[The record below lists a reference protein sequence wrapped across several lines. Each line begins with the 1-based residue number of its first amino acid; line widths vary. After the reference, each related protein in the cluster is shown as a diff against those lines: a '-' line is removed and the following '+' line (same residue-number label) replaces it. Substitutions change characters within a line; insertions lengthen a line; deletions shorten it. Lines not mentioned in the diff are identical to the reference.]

1 MIFKTKVTFMFS
13 IVACLAMSGNAAAQ
27 SNAQAA
33 AYPTKPIT
41 LVVGYPP
48 GGSTDLT
55 GRAVAEALA
64 KILKQ
69 PVVVENIGGAGGALG
84 AQKVVNAQPDG
95 YTLLLGA
102 NNEVVI
108 NKLVSSA
115 IKYDGTKDLSHIGLV
130 ASQPMVLVAAQK
142 TGVKTSDEFIA
153 AVKSAPGKFS
163 YGSSGVGTALHLA
176 GEMIKE
182 TAGLFMVHI
191 PYRGVAPLTSDVIGG
206 SIEYGIYVLS
216 SGLPHIKGAKVNAIG
231 VTTAKRSSVAP
242 DIPALSENP
251 KFKGVDIESW
261 FVLAGPKGLTPQLSA
276 TLKQALQTAMQ
287 DPALRKRLE
296 ESGSTLFTGAEDAT
310 AFVVKEQAKYKRIV
324 QFADIKE

>member
-142 TGVKTSDEFIA
+142 TGVKTSDC
-153 AVKSAPGKFS
+153 
-163 YGSSGVGTALHLA
+163 GSQV
-176 GEMIKE
+176 
-182 TAGLFMVHI
+182 
-191 PYRGVAPLTSDVIGG
+191 
-206 SIEYGIYVLS
+206 
-216 SGLPHIKGAKVNAIG
+216 
-231 VTTAKRSSVAP
+231 RSRQ
-242 DIPALSENP
+242 I
-251 KFKGVDIESW
+251 
-261 FVLAGPKGLTPQLSA
+261 
-276 TLKQALQTAMQ
+276 
-287 DPALRKRLE
+287 
-296 ESGSTLFTGAEDAT
+296 
-310 AFVVKEQAKYKRIV
+310 
-324 QFADIKE
+324 

>member
-1 MIFKTKVTFMFS
+1 MISTRRTTFLLSSAFFLLTSSAS
-13 IVACLAMSGNAAAQ
+13 IAQ
-27 SNAQAA
+27 TSTPST
-33 AYPTKPIT
+33 YPTKPIT

-55 GRAVAEALA
+55 GRAVAEALT

-108 NKLVSSA
+108 NKLISTA
-115 IKYDGTKDLSHIGLV
+115 IKYDGSKDLTHIGLV

-142 TGVKTSDEFIA
+142 TGVKTPDEFIA
-153 AVKSAPGKFS
+153 AVKPAPGKFS

-176 GEMIKE
+176 GEMIKD

-191 PYRGVAPLTSDVIGG
+191 PYRGVAPLTSDIIGG
-206 SIEYGIYVLS
+206 SVEYGVYVLS
-216 SGLPHIKGAKVNAIG
+216 SGLPHIKGGKVNAIG

-242 DIPALSENP
+242 NIPALSENP

-261 FVLAGPKGLTPQLSA
+261 FVLAGPKALPPQLTA
-276 TLKQALQTAMQ
+276 TLKQALQIAMQ

-296 ESGSTLFTGAEDAT
+296 ESGSSLFTGAEDAT
-310 AFVVKEQAKYKRIV
+310 AFVLKEQAKYKRIV

>member
-1 MIFKTKVTFMFS
+1 MISTRRTTFLLCSAF
-13 IVACLAMSGNAAAQ
+13 CLLI
-27 SNAQAA
+27 SNASIAQTSAPA
-33 AYPTKPIT
+33 TYPTKPIT

-55 GRAVAEALA
+55 GRAVAEALT

-108 NKLVSSA
+108 NKLISTA
-115 IKYDGTKDLSHIGLV
+115 IKYDGSKDLTHIGLV

-142 TGVKTSDEFIA
+142 TGVKTPDEFIA
-153 AVKSAPGKFS
+153 AVKPAPGKFS

-176 GEMIKE
+176 GEMIKD

-191 PYRGVAPLTSDVIGG
+191 PYRGVAPLTSDIIGG
-206 SIEYGIYVLS
+206 SVEYGVYVLS
-216 SGLPHIKGAKVNAIG
+216 SGLPHIKGGKVNAIG

-242 DIPALSENP
+242 NIPALSENP

-261 FVLAGPKGLTPQLSA
+261 FVLAGPKAMPPQLTA

-296 ESGSTLFTGAEDAT
+296 ESGSSLFTGAEDAT
-310 AFVVKEQAKYKRIV
+310 AFVLREQAKYKRIV

>member
-1 MIFKTKVTFMFS
+1 MKSCLSLALAAAITMVGSANAQSS
-13 IVACLAMSGNAAAQ
+13 ISGN
-27 SNAQAA
+27 
-33 AYPTKPIT
+33 YPSKPIT

-55 GRAVAEALA
+55 GRAVAEALT

-84 AQKVVNAQPDG
+84 AQKVVNAAADG

-102 NNEVVI
+102 NNEIVI
-108 NKLVSSA
+108 NKLISTA
-115 IKYDGTKDLSHIGLV
+115 IKYDGTKDLTHIGLV

-142 TGVKTSDEFIA
+142 TNVKTPDEFIS
-153 AVKSAPGKFS
+153 AVKPQPGKFS

-182 TAGLFMVHI
+182 SAGLFMVHI
-191 PYRGVAPLTSDVIGG
+191 PYRGVAPLTSDIIGG
-206 SIEYGIYVLS
+206 SVEYGIYVLS
-216 SGLPHIKGAKVNAIG
+216 SGLPHIKSGKVNAIG
-231 VTTAKRSSVAP
+231 VTTSKRSAVAP
-242 DIPALSENP
+242 TIPALSENA
-251 KFKGVDIESW
+251 KFKTVDIESW
-261 FVLAGPKGLTPQLSA
+261 FVLAGPKAMPPQITA
-276 TLKQALQTAMQ
+276 ALKQALQTALQ

-296 ESGSTLFTGAEDAT
+296 ESGSTLFTGGEDAS
-310 AFVVKEQAKYKRIV
+310 AFVVKEQAKYRRIV

>member
-1 MIFKTKVTFMFS
+1 MIINRNNTFLL
-13 IVACLAMSGNAAAQ
+13 CLAFSLALS
-27 SNAQAA
+27 SNAFSQTGTQAN
-33 AYPTKPIT
+33 YPTKPIT

-55 GRAVAEALA
+55 GRAVAEALT

-108 NKLVSSA
+108 NKLVSA
-115 IKYDGTKDLSHIGLV
+115 AVKYDGTKDLTHIGLV
-130 ASQPMVLVAAQK
+130 ASQPLVLVAAQK
-142 TGVKTSDEFIA
+142 TGVKTPDEFIA
-153 AVKSAPGKFS
+153 AVKPAPGKFS
-163 YGSSGVGTALHLA
+163 YGSSGVGTSLHLA
-176 GEMIKE
+176 GEMVKE

-191 PYRGVAPLTSDVIGG
+191 PYRGVAPLTSDIIGG

-216 SGLPHIKGAKVNAIG
+216 SGLPHIRGGKVNAIG
-231 VTTAKRSSVAP
+231 VTTAKRSGVAP
-242 DIPALSENP
+242 NIPSLSENP

-261 FVLAGPKGLTPQLSA
+261 FVLAGPKAMPPQLTAS
-276 TLKQALQTAMQ
+276 LKQALQIAMQ

>member
-1 MIFKTKVTFMFS
+1 MIFNRIHTFMFGLACC
-13 IVACLAMSGNAAAQ
+13 VAITGNALAQ
-27 SNAQAA
+27 PSAPMT
-33 AYPTKPIT
+33 YPTKPIT

-55 GRAVAEALA
+55 GRAVAEALT

-115 IKYDGTKDLSHIGLV
+115 VKYDGTKDLTHIGLV

-142 TGVKTSDEFIA
+142 TGVKTPDEFIA
-153 AVKSAPGKFS
+153 AVKPAPGKFS

-176 GEMIKE
+176 GEMVKE

-191 PYRGVAPLTSDVIGG
+191 PYRGVAPLTSDIIGG

-216 SGLPHIKGAKVNAIG
+216 SGLPHIKGSKVNAIG

-242 DIPALSENP
+242 NIPSLSENP
-251 KFKGVDIESW
+251 RFKGVDIESW
-261 FVLAGPKGLTPQLSA
+261 FVLAGPKAMPPQLMA

>member
-1 MIFKTKVTFMFS
+1 MISTRCTTFLLCSAFCLLSSNVS
-13 IVACLAMSGNAAAQ
+13 IAQTNAPAP
-27 SNAQAA
+27 
-33 AYPTKPIT
+33 YPTKPIT

-55 GRAVAEALA
+55 GRAVAEALT

-108 NKLVSSA
+108 NKLISTA
-115 IKYDGTKDLSHIGLV
+115 IKYDGSKDLTHIGLV

-142 TGVKTSDEFIA
+142 TGVKTPDEFIA
-153 AVKSAPGKFS
+153 AVKPAPGKFS

-176 GEMIKE
+176 GEMIKD

-191 PYRGVAPLTSDVIGG
+191 PYRGVAPLTSDIIGG
-206 SIEYGIYVLS
+206 SVEYGVYVLS
-216 SGLPHIKGAKVNAIG
+216 SGLPHIKGGKVNAIG
-231 VTTAKRSSVAP
+231 VTTARRSSVAP
-242 DIPALSENP
+242 NIPALSENP

-261 FVLAGPKGLTPQLSA
+261 FVLAGPKAMPPQLTA

-296 ESGSTLFTGAEDAT
+296 ESGSSLFTGAEDAT
-310 AFVVKEQAKYKRIV
+310 AFVLKEQAKYKRIV